1 MELAGGG
8 FVKISVSRE
17 RADPAT
23 QIEHRAMGRWLVGVA
38 WHRMGAVRF
47 VKRHQENH
55 SLGVNFN
62 KVGDIDQVRQKQ
74 KKFHPRL
81 DEGPLGR

>member
-8 FVKISVSRE
+8 FVKISVSANGR
-17 RADPAT
+17 DHP
-23 QIEHRAMGRWLVGVA
+23 EHRAIGRWLVGVA

-47 VKRHQENH
+47 VKRDQENH

-62 KVGDIDQVRQKQ
+62 KVGDIDRVRQKQ
-74 KKFHPRL
+74 KKVSP
-81 DEGPLGR
+81 EVG